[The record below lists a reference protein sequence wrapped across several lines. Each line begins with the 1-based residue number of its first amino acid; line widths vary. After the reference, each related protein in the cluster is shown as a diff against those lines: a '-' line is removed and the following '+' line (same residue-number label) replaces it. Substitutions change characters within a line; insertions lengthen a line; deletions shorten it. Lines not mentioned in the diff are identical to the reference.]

1 MPYYKIPIETK
12 QQILERVKQGVG
24 VSQLAKE
31 HGVSIKT
38 IYGWIRKQAEGP
50 GGNLAELG
58 KLKREN
64 KVLLELVGK
73 LTLKLTQGGKI
84 KTRKLYG

>member
-1 MPYYKIPIETK
+1 MPYYKIPLETK

-24 VSQLAKE
+24 VPQLAKE
-31 HGVSIKT
+31 HGVSVKT
-38 IYGWIRKQAEGP
+38 IYGWLRKQAEGP
-50 GGNLAELG
+50 GGNLFELG

-73 LTLKLTQGGKI
+73 LTLKLSQGEKI
-84 KTRKLYG
+84 STRKSYV